1 MANRR
6 MLTSDIFSDD
16 IFMELDDVTRL
27 LWIGLI
33 TICADDQGRFQNNDF
48 LIKSQVFP
56 ADRKSPSRI
65 LKSLQ
70 ILEESGMIFCYKKD
84 GKSLAQIVNWWKH
97 QAPSWAAASLY
108 PAPDGWTDRVKVN
121 SKGNKVLMENWTE
134 QGGFMEVPTQV
145 PTQVPTSVG
154 TEVPDQVVFKVKV
167 KDKIKVK
174 LTEEEEDARA
184 KKIADILNSYFDEI
198 GNITPI
204 IKSEITEMLDS
215 GVPHEWFGLAF
226 RECAAND
233 VRTWAYARAIIVRWL
248 SDGKVSDNRANG
260 SGKRKRRDTTNSGND
275 IEAFRALFREQQEQ
289 RKGLV

>member
-70 ILEESGMIFCYKKD
+70 ILEEKGMIFCYKKD

-134 QGGFMEVPTQV
+134 QGGFMEVHTKVHTQV
-145 PTQVPTSVG
+145 PTAVG
-154 TEVPDQVVFKVKV
+154 TEVPDQVVFKVKDKV
-167 KDKIKVK
+167 KDKVK
-174 LTEEEEDARA
+174 NKGEEKEKNDDDVSRIFSAFETELRA
-184 KKIADILNSYFDEI
+184 IMTPSIRDEILVMLDDGIPADWFVEAFKLSAEQSKHFWAYPKKILNNWQTDGFKSGGRKAHPESEADKA
-198 GNITPI
+198 G
-204 IKSEITEMLDS
+204 KSLDDFRML
-215 GVPHEWFGLAF
+215 
-226 RECAAND
+226 
-233 VRTWAYARAIIVRWL
+233 VRM
-248 SDGKVSDNRANG
+248 
-260 SGKRKRRDTTNSGND
+260 
-275 IEAFRALFREQQEQ
+275 QQESMS
-289 RKGLV
+289 G

>member
-70 ILEESGMIFCYKKD
+70 ILEEKGMIFCYEKE

-121 SKGNKVLMENWTE
+121 SKGNKVLMEDWTE

-145 PTQVPTSVG
+145 PTQIPTSED
-154 TEVPDQVVFKVKV
+154 TQAPKQEVFKIKNKV
-167 KDKIKVK
+167 KDKVK
-174 LTEEEEDARA
+174 LIEEEEDARA
-184 KKIADILNSYFDEI
+184 KKIAGILNSYSDEI
-198 GNITPI
+198 GNITPVI
-204 IKSEITEMLDS
+204 NPLILIL
-215 GVPHEWFGLAF
+215 
-226 RECAAND
+226 
-233 VRTWAYARAIIVRWL
+233 
-248 SDGKVSDNRANG
+248 
-260 SGKRKRRDTTNSGND
+260 
-275 IEAFRALFREQQEQ
+275 
-289 RKGLV
+289 

>member
-84 GKSLAQIVNWWKH
+84 GKSLAQILNWWKH
-97 QAPSWAAASLY
+97 QTPSWAAASLY

-134 QGGFMEVPTQV
+134 QGGFMEVPAQVPAQVHTQV
-145 PTQVPTSVG
+145 PK
-154 TEVPDQVVFKVKV
+154 QVVFKVKDKV
-167 KDKIKVK
+167 KDKVK
-174 LTEEEEDARA
+174 NKGEEKEKNDDDVSRIFSAFETELRA
-184 KKIADILNSYFDEI
+184 IMTPSIRDEILVMLDDGIPADWFVEAFKLSAEQSKHFWAYPKKILNNWQTDGFKSGGRKAHPESEADKA
-198 GNITPI
+198 G
-204 IKSEITEMLDS
+204 KSLDD
-215 GVPHEWFGLAF
+215 FRFLA
-226 RECAAND
+226 RM
-233 VRTWAYARAIIVRWL
+233 
-248 SDGKVSDNRANG
+248 
-260 SGKRKRRDTTNSGND
+260 
-275 IEAFRALFREQQEQ
+275 QQEAMS
-289 RKGLV
+289 G